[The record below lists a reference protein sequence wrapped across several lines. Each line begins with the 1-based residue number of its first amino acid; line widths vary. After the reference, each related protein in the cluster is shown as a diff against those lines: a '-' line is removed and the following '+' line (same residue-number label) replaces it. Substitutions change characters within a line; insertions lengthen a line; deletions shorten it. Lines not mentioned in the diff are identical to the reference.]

1 MIMLDKLIGVIYLL
15 GYMFTMTISG
25 LVIYILT
32 MMMLM
37 YMSLRGKTDFITE
50 FKSITKWYVD
60 KIKNCLD
67 RLGA

>member
-1 MIMLDKLIGVIYLL
+1 MIILDKLIGVIYLL
-15 GYMFTMTISG
+15 GYMFTMMISG

-37 YMSLRGKTDFITE
+37 YMSLRRKADFITE
-50 FKSITKWYVD
+50 FKDTTKWYVD
-60 KIKNCLD
+60 KIKKFLD